1 MHKIKVATIVTGRKR
16 LGRIIP
22 MIAIIAF
29 ILVANIFFPKQV
41 VDSKNLIATTTDAG
55 IVHTASTC
63 TIAIK
68 PISFAIT
75 EAVISATE
83 PAINTEVGTAP
94 AVIASLPAIESATKS
109 NVTQKPKATKKSKT
123 ANRIKK
129 DKKSKKS
136 NKKKKEYISLKEY
149 IKGMSLDMRV
159 DKPSGLSKKDFIK
172 VAKGIKSKVKKKHPK
187 TPPDPTNVCKKYA
200 SFFWELEQKY
210 QVNGIALMSIGGWES
225 GWYSKDLAIERNNFT
240 GQMKCLKNKKKLR
253 TYGSVREG
261 LEATARNLRKNYLR
275 TRKTLYQINKLYCEP
290 NKKGEYTWYTGVY
303 GCMKTIMGV

>member
-172 VAKGIKSKVKKKHPK
+172 LLSGLKARILKKHPEI
-187 TPPDPTNVCKKYA
+187 PPDPKGLYKKEA
-200 SFFWELEQKY
+200 AFIWELGQEY
-210 QVNGIALMSIGGWES
+210 QVDEIFLTALTGKEGAWF
-225 GWYSKDLAIERNNFT
+225 GFPLALKRNNFT
-240 GQMKCLKNKKKLR
+240 GQMENGKLR
-253 TYGSVREG
+253 TYKSIRKG
-261 LEATARNLRKNYLR
+261 LKATAENLRKHYLR
-275 TRKTLYQINKLYCEP
+275 TLKTLYKINTLYCEP
-290 NKKGEYTWYTGVY
+290 NEKGEYTWYTEVY
-303 GCMKTIMGV
+303 GCMKTITGK